1 MSDSAAGHASSHTDE
16 GLSSALERF
25 RAIQDEIVRG
35 IAHAMSNRVA
45 SLSAGLYVLGENGT
59 ASAAS
64 VGALQSELD
73 RMEQLLVQLRM
84 LPAEH
89 VPVEPLLASES
100 ALTAV
105 ALHAHHGEL
114 RNVPCVVEDAGNVP
128 PARAEPHALLHAL
141 LVAITAAKQSAQV
154 SGAGTARLV
163 LNVAGDAIRFIA
175 TAGSGDD
182 VTPDDSVFAVEARA
196 AHWLVAPSDGRAYA
210 IATGCVVEVPTL
222 ASTRKPR

>member
-16 GLSSALERF
+16 GLSRALERF

-114 RNVPCVVEDAGNVP
+114 RNVSCVVEDAGNVP

-141 LVAITAAKQSAQV
+141 LVAITGYGRASDMKQTQSAGFDHHLVKPVDYEKLQAV
-154 SGAGTARLV
+154 LATHCGGSASGARRGREVIAHR
-163 LNVAGDAIRFIA
+163 ADSAPIR
-175 TAGSGDD
+175 S
-182 VTPDDSVFAVEARA
+182 P
-196 AHWLVAPSDGRAYA
+196 
-210 IATGCVVEVPTL
+210 
-222 ASTRKPR
+222 